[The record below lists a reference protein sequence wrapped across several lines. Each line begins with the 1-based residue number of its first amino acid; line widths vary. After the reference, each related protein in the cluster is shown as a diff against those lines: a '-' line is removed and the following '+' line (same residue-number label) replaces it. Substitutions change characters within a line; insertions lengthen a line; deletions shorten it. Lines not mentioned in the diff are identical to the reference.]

1 MACRYINRQIAIG
14 RQADLRRPV
23 AVADVNEAMIVLT
36 ADNDNKPQ

>member
-1 MACRYINRQIAIG
+1 VACRYINRQIAIG

-23 AVADVNEAMIVLT
+23 TVVDRNEATILI